1 MSLVKTNGPLF
12 GVRTPE
18 GIQAEIN
25 DLKKFIA
32 MEQQYLSSGE
42 RLGTFHHPAQRIAR
56 YKKQLRNLISRLP
69 NI

>member
-1 MSLVKTNGPLF
+1 MSLVKTKGPLF
-12 GVRTPE
+12 GSRTPE

-32 MEQQYLSSGE
+32 LEQQYLSSGE

-56 YKKQLRNLISRLP
+56 YKKQIENLTSRLP
-69 NI
+69 SI